1 MNYVSL
7 QGRATSMSW
16 TAQDVG
22 LVIRQTVRAFLR
34 HRLLFVLTV
43 LGVLVAGA
51 VMMTLKPRYTA
62 TATVVVS
69 GRAQQDPLAPMA
81 SSRTRPRRMTRWSRP
96 RRR

>member
-1 MNYVSL
+1 
-7 QGRATSMSW
+7 MSW
-16 TAQDVG
+16 TAQDMG
-22 LVIRQTVRAFLR
+22 LVIRQTLRAFLR
-34 HRLLFVLTV
+34 HRFLFVMTV

-51 VMMTLKPRYTA
+51 AVMLTLKPRYTA

-69 GRAQQDPLAPMA
+69 GRAQQDHWPPMA